1 MIKGAWRIEQL
12 QLRNQ
17 DRRVD
22 VDANGNLTFVDD
34 VITTSARL
42 DALTRKEMVFF
53 IPGNQAVG
61 ANKEGIDIYAP
72 FNMAIL
78 NAHIALDTAPTGSDF
93 IVDINKG
100 GTTIFTTQANRPTIV
115 DGANSGTSGTPDI
128 TNLVQNDIITIDV
141 DQVGSTTPGTN
152 LTVQV
157 RCRIL

>member
-53 IPGNQAVG
+53 
-61 ANKEGIDIYAP
+61 
-72 FNMAIL
+72 NMKC
-78 NAHIALDTAPTGSDF
+78 IAL
-93 IVDINKG
+93 
-100 GTTIFTTQANRPTIV
+100 
-115 DGANSGTSGTPDI
+115 
-128 TNLVQNDIITIDV
+128 
-141 DQVGSTTPGTN
+141 
-152 LTVQV
+152 
-157 RCRIL
+157 